1 MIYFFGFIMSLLAFF
16 TVCLIG
22 LITGQPLLQVLI
34 KACVAAIIF
43 MFAGILIGAATGKL
57 LRQIVE
63 GKHKPDET
71 PKQPEEKQK

>member
-22 LITGQPLLQVLI
+22 LITSQPLLQVLI

-63 GKHKPDET
+63 GRHKPDES
-71 PKQPEEKQK
+71 PKQSEEK